1 MRLSDGPR
9 LSEGEIIGQEVFKKP
24 CADFLVREVERV
36 DSDFF
41 VESLDGQI
49 AALVEQWGE
58 RLHVFR
64 WCVKFISLGCHA
76 SNLAW
81 QHIKF
86 LHHVQQVGR
95 WGSGCTG

>member
-64 WCVKFISLGCHA
+64 RCVI
-76 SNLAW
+76 
-81 QHIKF
+81 
-86 LHHVQQVGR
+86 
-95 WGSGCTG
+95 

>member
-24 CADFLVREVERV
+24 CADFLVWEVERV
-36 DSDFF
+36 DPDFF

-49 AALVEQWGE
+49 AALVEQLGE

-64 WCVKFISLGCHA
+64 WCVKFISFSRIS
-76 SNLAW
+76 SNVC
-81 QHIKF
+81 IPN
-86 LHHVQQVGR
+86 G
-95 WGSGCTG
+95 